1 MTLNSKSKRLRELFN
16 SNSLIRIVGAH
27 DGMSAKLVEKHG
39 FEGVWASGLEISTSH
54 GVPDAEIL
62 TMNDTLHAAVC
73 INDAIKL
80 PVVVDCDTGY
90 GNSINVIRLVEKFEA
105 AGIAAVCIEDKIF
118 PKVNSY
124 VPGRQELAPIAEF
137 VGKIMAAKN
146 AQKTEEFM
154 VFARVEALIAGW
166 GHEEAIK
173 RAKAYMNAGADAI
186 FIHSKAKVPDEI
198 VTFVNEWN
206 QMNKKIPLVV
216 CPTSYPSFSESQ
228 MKELGVNMVIYAN
241 HGIRAAILNMNNVLG
256 KISKE
261 GIGTL
266 KSDEL
271 ASMDDVFE
279 IQGMPQMKETEKL
292 FLRSEDPVSVIIP
305 AAGKYDE
312 DAKLSELL
320 ADRPVT
326 MLDVNGKSIL
336 QRNVEIFNNMKITN
350 VNVVAGYRADSI
362 TLKNINLVSKGN
374 YDSEYILSSIM
385 HAKDCFK
392 GKTLIMYSD
401 ILFDK
406 RIAEE
411 LIKKDDDFILV
422 VDKSYNSSKFVNK
435 YLDLVVTKYKP
446 MVGDRF
452 VNPERSNY
460 ALKLGNGVSREE
472 ANAEFIGMMLMSEN
486 GSKIMQSVYEEISSL
501 DKLSSASHLAQIT
514 LEKADILDMMQELIN
529 RGHKVSVMEISGG
542 WIEVDSFDNYKL
554 ACSLLGNY
562 TEGL

>member
-1 MTLNSKSKRLRELFN
+1 MISKAQKLRELFAN
-16 SNSLIRIVGAH
+16 GGLIRIVGAH

-39 FEGVWASGLEISTSH
+39 FEGIWASGLEMSTSH
-54 GVPDAEIL
+54 AVPDAEIL
-62 TMNDTLHAAVC
+62 TMNDTLNSSIC
-73 INDAIKL
+73 MNDATSL

-137 VGKIMAAKN
+137 VGKLMAAKN
-146 AQKTEEFM
+146 AQKTKEFM

-198 VTFVNEWN
+198 TAFVKEWN
-206 QMNKKIPLVV
+206 SQPKHIPLVV
-216 CPTSYPSFSESQ
+216 CPTSYPQFSEAQ
-228 MKELGVNMVIYAN
+228 MKELGIHMVIYAN
-241 HGIRAAILNMNNVLG
+241 HGIRAAIKNMNNVLS
-256 KISKE
+256 KVAKE

-266 KSDEL
+266 KSEEI

-292 FLRSEDPVSVIIP
+292 YLRTEDPVSVIIP
-305 AAGKYDE
+305 AAGHYCGDE
-312 DAKLSELL
+312 KLGELL
-320 ADRPVT
+320 IDRPVT
-326 MLDVNGKSIL
+326 MLDINGKSIL
-336 QRNVEIFNNMKITN
+336 QRNVEILNNLKITDIN
-350 VNVVAGYRADSI
+350 VIGGYKSAAI
-362 TLKNINLVSKGN
+362 NLKNINLVTKDN
-374 YDSEYILSSIM
+374 YESEYILSSIM
-385 HAKDCFK
+385 FAKDRFK
-392 GKTLIMYSD
+392 GKTLVMFSD

-406 RIAEE
+406 RIVEE
-411 LIKKDDDFILV
+411 LIKKEDDFVIA

-446 MVGDRF
+446 VAGDRF

-460 ALKLGNGVSREE
+460 ALKLGNCVSRNE
-472 ANAEFIGMMLMSEN
+472 AHAEFIGMVLMSEK
-486 GSKIMQSVYEEISSL
+486 GAALMKTVYEELHISKPTGKFHGAESF
-501 DKLSSASHLAQIT
+501 
-514 LEKADILDMMQELIN
+514 EKADVLDLLQELVN
-529 RGHKVSVMEISGG
+529 RGQKVSVMEINGG

-562 TEGL
+562 TDSA